1 MCGIAGF
8 FQSNPHSSSQELQE
22 IALRMAGTLRHRGPD
37 DGGVWVDADAGI
49 ALGMR
54 RLAIL
59 DLSEAGHQPMH
70 SPSGRYVIVYNGE
83 IYNCEEVRR
92 DLQREDPNL
101 RFRGHSDTEVMLAAF
116 ERWGILESLRRF
128 NGMFAFGLWDRETR
142 ALTLARD
149 RFGEKPLYYSI
160 AGGRLLF
167 GSELKALRAHPEF
180 SAEIDRD
187 SLALYLRH
195 NCVPAPYSIYAG
207 VRKLPPANLLTISAA
222 RFEATPQPYWS
233 FREIAEAGVADA
245 FKGTEQ
251 EAIEELDR
259 LLQDAV
265 KIRMYSDVPLGAFLS
280 GGIDSSTVVSLMQA
294 QSTIPV
300 RTFSIGSQ
308 ESAYNEA
315 SEAAQVA
322 AHLRTDHTELYV
334 TPKEAMEVVPLLP
347 AIYDEPFADSSQI
360 PTFLV
365 SQLARRQVT
374 VSLSGDG
381 GDEIFGGY
389 NRHTWVGPLWSKLE
403 PFPPAL
409 RKLGAAGITS
419 LSPESWNSLFRT
431 FDSALPQGWRQRLP
445 GDKLHK
451 LAAAMASRD
460 PDAMYYQLASHWSS
474 PADVVLDSQ
483 EPITLLTNGH
493 RPHLPTPA
501 EQMMYLDTVTY
512 LPDDIL
518 VKLDR
523 ATMAVSLEGRIPFL
537 DHRVAE
543 FAWRLPL
550 SMRVREREGK
560 WILRQVLYRYVPR
573 ELVERPKTGFGI
585 PLDSWLRGPLRD
597 WAETLLAEDR
607 LRREGFFDP
616 APIRRLWQELLAEKG
631 SWQYH
636 LWDVL
641 MFQAWLEENRGA
653 PKVENL
659 SRLDASTIAKA

>member
-8 FQSNPHSSSQELQE
+8 FQSNPHSSSRELQE

-37 DGGVWVDADAGI
+37 DGGVWVDAGTGI

-207 VRKLPPANLLTISAA
+207 VRKLPPASLLTISAA
-222 RFEATPQPYWS
+222 RFEATPQSYWS

-300 RTFSIGSQ
+300 KNFFDWVARECLQRSIGSGAGR
-308 ESAYNEA
+308 SASANR
-315 SEAAQVA
+315 S
-322 AHLRTDHTELYV
+322 HRSLRHAE
-334 TPKEAMEVVPLLP
+334 
-347 AIYDEPFADSSQI
+347 
-360 PTFLV
+360 
-365 SQLARRQVT
+365 R
-374 VSLSGDG
+374 GDG
-381 GDEIFGGY
+381 GGAAAAG
-389 NRHTWVGPLWSKLE
+389 NLRR
-403 PFPPAL
+403 AL
-409 RKLGAAGITS
+409 RRLIADPNISGVAVGTQAG
-419 LSPESWNSLFRT
+419 
-431 FDSALPQGWRQRLP
+431 DG
-445 GDKLHK
+445 
-451 LAAAMASRD
+451 
-460 PDAMYYQLASHWSS
+460 QL
-474 PADVVLDSQ
+474 V
-483 EPITLLTNGH
+483 
-493 RPHLPTPA
+493 
-501 EQMMYLDTVTY
+501 
-512 LPDDIL
+512 
-518 VKLDR
+518 
-523 ATMAVSLEGRIPFL
+523 GR
-537 DHRVAE
+537 
-543 FAWRLPL
+543 
-550 SMRVREREGK
+550 
-560 WILRQVLYRYVPR
+560 
-573 ELVERPKTGFGI
+573 
-585 PLDSWLRGPLRD
+585 
-597 WAETLLAEDR
+597 
-607 LRREGFFDP
+607 RR
-616 APIRRLWQELLAEKG
+616 R
-631 SWQYH
+631 
-636 LWDVL
+636 
-641 MFQAWLEENRGA
+641 
-653 PKVENL
+653 
-659 SRLDASTIAKA
+659 